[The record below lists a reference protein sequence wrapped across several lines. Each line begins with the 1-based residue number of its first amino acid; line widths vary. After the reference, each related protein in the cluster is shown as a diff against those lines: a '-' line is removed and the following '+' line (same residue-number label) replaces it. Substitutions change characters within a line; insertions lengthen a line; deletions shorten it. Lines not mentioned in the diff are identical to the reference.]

1 MMLKYTIVALHDVLR
16 TFPEDEQKVSTIL
29 NGFACASNKDVEN
42 FLKTKAVLFDKQ
54 GFSKTHLIYTS
65 YKGKMVLVG
74 YYALAYKSFVVKN
87 SIKLTNTL
95 RKRIAKFGQ
104 YDSELKQY
112 VVSAPLIGQI
122 GKNDEYKDLI
132 SGDILLHCA
141 CKTIAAVQ
149 ALVGGK
155 FVYLECEEKPKL
167 IDFYKS
173 NGFVEFG
180 RRALELDEI
189 DTSSQ
194 VCLVQLLR
202 YLK

>member
-1 MMLKYTIVALHDVLR
+1 MLKYTIVALHDVLK
-16 TFPEDEQKVSTIL
+16 TFPDDEQKVTNIL
-29 NGFACASNKDVEN
+29 NGFECASNKDVEN

-65 YKGKMVLVG
+65 YKGEMVLVG
-74 YYALAYKSFVVKN
+74 YYALAYKSFVVK
-87 SIKLTNTL
+87 SSTKLSNTL

-104 YDSELKQY
+104 YDGELKQY
-112 VVSAPLIGQI
+112 TVSAPLIGQI
-122 GKNDEYKDLI
+122 GKNDKYRNLI
-132 SGDILLHCA
+132 SGDVLLHCA
-141 CKTIAAVQ
+141 CKTVTTVQ

-167 IDFYKS
+167 IEFYKS

-180 RRALELDEI
+180 RRALEIDEI
-189 DTSSQ
+189 DDTSQIS
-194 VCLVQLLR
+194 LVQLLK